1 MQWNERLALERKR
14 LGLLQEQVV
23 TAMAQYLPNGERIGK
38 GALSSWESGRTQ
50 PKIQHALALARVLD
64 NADVNYL
71 FGSDMLRDGLND
83 AGLQKLSEFRSIL
96 LDSPRYRAEI
106 ATKHSRILPV
116 FLQAASAGTG
126 QILDDEAFEEVV
138 VDEEVPFNAD
148 FGVRLA
154 GDSMMPLFSDG
165 QLVWVKRRETAEN
178 GEIVMCYYDGQSY
191 CKKLRSD
198 GTKTELVSLN
208 PAYKPMPITAETE
221 FRIFGVVISAAKNAQ

>member
-1 MQWNERLALERKR
+1 MTVFPRRPRLLHRQ
-14 LGLLQEQVV
+14 LGDGYLQINPVFTVAQVF
-23 TAMAQYLPNGERIGK
+23 
-38 GALSSWESGRTQ
+38 
-50 PKIQHALALARVLD
+50 QHA

-71 FGSDMLRDGLND
+71 FGSDLLRDGLND

-96 LDSPRYRAEI
+96 LDSPRYREEAAI
-106 ATKHSRILPV
+106 KHPRILPV

-126 QILDDEAFEEVV
+126 QILDDEAFEEIA
-138 VDEEVPFNAD
+138 VDEEVPLNAD

-191 CKKLRSD
+191 CKTLHCD
-198 GTKTELVSLN
+198 GSKTELVSLN
-208 PAYKPMPITAETE
+208 PVYKPMPITEETE
-221 FRIFGVVISAAKNAQ
+221 FRIFGVVLSAEMRVQ